1 MPELTIKNLFA
12 RRSIRKFA
20 SEPVTDEQVT
30 LLLQAAMAAPSAG
43 NRRPW
48 HFIVV
53 RDPETRRKIAESH
66 PFAKMA
72 TEAPVVIVPCGDPG
86 LSFADRP
93 AFWVQDV
100 SAATENLLL
109 AATALGLGAV
119 WCGVYPNEERVSDAR
134 RILGIPDGI
143 IPLCY
148 VPVGVPAEEKEPRTQ
163 YDAERVH
170 NERW

>member
-1 MPELTIKNLFA
+1 MLELTVKNLFA
-12 RRSIRKFA
+12 RRSVRRFA
-20 SEPVTDEQVT
+20 DQPVTDDQVT

-43 NRRPW
+43 NRKPW

-109 AATALGLGAV
+109 AAAALGLGAV

-134 RILGIPDGI
+134 GFLDIPDGI

-170 NERW
+170 NEAW